1 MTEHD
6 ELDKL
11 EHDLHKAEFNR
22 PYDVV
27 EIRKLKEKIQAI
39 KTKNQESELSFGQV

>member
-11 EHDLHKAEFNR
+11 EHELHKVEFNR
-22 PYDVV
+22 PYDIV
-27 EIRKLKEKIQAI
+27 EIRQLKEKIQEL
-39 KTKNQESELSFGQV
+39 KNRKQESELAFGKV

>member
-11 EHDLHKAEFNR
+11 EHELHKKEFNR
-22 PYDVV
+22 PYDIV
-27 EIRKLKEKIQAI
+27 EIRKLKGKIQDL
-39 KTKNQESELSFGQV
+39 KNKNQESELAFGQV